1 MVPQELERCRADLQK
16 ARAEVDKFKEN
27 LDKKTMEIVLLKKSK
42 QELEAEQKYEID
54 RLKDQSRKDKEE
66 LTKVHERAK
75 QVCVYFWRYI
85 MNEVAYFCAFNSK
98 YLSSNVF
105 FLNHR
110 QLAEPSL
117 VEALRG
123 ELGDARGEAEQLR
136 SQLLSVKEELQS
148 ERDRLC
154 SLQIKAN
161 ALMHESGELEGDNIR
176 MKEKISR
183 LEVRTQ

>member
-1 MVPQELERCRADLQK
+1 
-16 ARAEVDKFKEN
+16 
-27 LDKKTMEIVLLKKSK
+27 
-42 QELEAEQKYEID
+42 
-54 RLKDQSRKDKEE
+54 
-66 LTKVHERAK
+66 
-75 QVCVYFWRYI
+75 

-161 ALMHESGELEGDNIR
+161 GLMHESGELEGDNIR